1 MFISEINMNTSTYF
15 VFAKSLIYVMKLI
28 IIFAIKIHQK
38 LPIFLTMNFEK
49 VPFMGI
55 KNHNRW
61 RALASL
67 LHGPT

>member
-1 MFISEINMNTSTYF
+1 
-15 VFAKSLIYVMKLI
+15 MKLI

-49 VPFMGI
+49 VPFPGI
-55 KNHNRW
+55 KIYKKW

-67 LHGPT
+67 LHGSTQLHGFFFPLCEELRKLNAK